1 MDVSESTGKKKTTR
15 MQETSSIEKAAGNNA
30 SPFFLSPLS
39 SFIFVNK
46 KATILKGLEGDD
58 QLYFNFGGKNR

>member
-1 MDVSESTGKKKTTR
+1 MDVSESAGKKKTTR
-15 MQETSSIEKAAGNNA
+15 MQETSSIEKTAGNNA
-30 SPFFLSPLS
+30 SPFFCPLS